1 MKKIFNFLK
10 AIIIGSLAGFALVM
24 IGCLL
29 FTDISPMQFL
39 NSLAAKGFMPVIAN
53 CLLSFAALAIAFVL
67 QIIVHEGGHLVGGL
81 LTGYRFVSFRIFTL
95 TLLRRDGRFI
105 VRRFN
110 IPGTGGQCIMLPP
123 DGDAA
128 DVPFIIYNA
137 AGVAANILL
146 TAVAAALFFIY
157 IDDSGIF
164 FFLLTLFTAIAGL
177 WTALLNGI
185 PLKING
191 MCNDAGNIRLMYRE
205 PEARRHFIPQLR
217 LHALCQNGMRPKDFP
232 QSWFEG
238 LSHDSGYGLTNA
250 VTDMLAIA
258 REIDKGDYSRA
269 RDMLMAIRDRCPTL
283 PDMYDKEIDCEIA
296 FTSLMLGRNDEA
308 DRLLTDSLRT
318 YIRHTSSYS
327 SSKPRLL
334 CAVALCLE
342 HDRQKAET
350 ILQNLENNRD
360 RYIMLGEVE
369 ADICTMRRM
378 LDTANSAIQQHV

>member
-1 MKKIFNFLK
+1 MKKIFHLLK

-24 IGCLL
+24 IGCVL

-39 NSLAAKGFMPVIAN
+39 NSLAGKGFMPVIVN
-53 CLLSFAALAIAFVL
+53 CLLSFAALAIAFTL

-95 TLLRRDGRFI
+95 TLLRRDGRLI

-128 DVPFIIYNA
+128 DVPFVIYNA

-146 TAVAAALFFIY
+146 TAVAATLFFIHLH
-157 IDDSGIF
+157 DGGIF
-164 FFLLTLFTAIAGL
+164 LFLLTLFTALTGL

-191 MCNDAGNIRLMYRE
+191 MCNDAGNIRLMLRE
-205 PEARRHFIPQLR
+205 PEVRRHFVLQLR
-217 LHALCQNGMRPKDFP
+217 VHALCQNGLRPKDFP

-238 LSHDSGYGLTNA
+238 LSHDGGYGLMNA
-250 VTDMLAIA
+250 VTDMMAISS
-258 REIDKGDYSRA
+258 EIDKGDYSRA
-269 RDMLMAIRDRCPTL
+269 HDMLMAIRDRRPTL

-308 DRLLTDSLRT
+308 DRLLTDSLRA
-318 YIRHTSSYS
+318 YIHHTSSYS
-327 SSKPRLL
+327 SAKPRLL
-334 CAVALCLE
+334 CAVALFLE
-342 HDRQKAET
+342 HDRRKAEA

-378 LDTANSAIQQHV
+378 LDTANSAIQQHA

>member
-39 NSLAAKGFMPVIAN
+39 NSLADKGFMPVIAN

-105 VRRFN
+105 ARRFN

-123 DGDAA
+123 DGDAT
-128 DVPFIIYNA
+128 DVPFMIYNA
-137 AGVAANILL
+137 AGVAANILF

-191 MCNDAGNIRLMYRE
+191 MYNDAGNIRLMYRE
-205 PEARRHFIPQLR
+205 PEARRHFILQLR

-238 LSHDSGYGLTNA
+238 LSHDSGYGLMNA

-269 RDMLMAIRDRCPTL
+269 RDMLMAIRDRRPTL

-296 FTSLMLGRNDEA
+296 FTSLMLGHNDEA

-342 HDRQKAET
+342 HDRQKAEA
-350 ILQNLENNRD
+350 ILQNLENNSD

-369 ADICTMRRM
+369 TDICTMRRM
-378 LDTANSAIQQHV
+378 LDTANSAIQQHA

>member
-1 MKKIFNFLK
+1 
-10 AIIIGSLAGFALVM
+10 
-24 IGCLL
+24 
-29 FTDISPMQFL
+29 
-39 NSLAAKGFMPVIAN
+39 
-53 CLLSFAALAIAFVL
+53 
-67 QIIVHEGGHLVGGL
+67 
-81 LTGYRFVSFRIFTL
+81 
-95 TLLRRDGRFI
+95 
-105 VRRFN
+105 
-110 IPGTGGQCIMLPP
+110 MLPP

-128 DVPFIIYNA
+128 DVPFVIYNA

-146 TAVAAALFFIY
+146 TIVAATLFFIY

-191 MCNDAGNIRLMYRE
+191 MYNDAGNIRLMYRE
-205 PEARRHFIPQLR
+205 PEARRHFILQLR

-238 LSHDSGYGLTNA
+238 LSHDSGYGLMNA

-258 REIDKGDYSRA
+258 REIDKGDYARA
-269 RDMLMAIRDRCPTL
+269 HDMLMAIRDRRPTL

-296 FTSLMLGRNDEA
+296 FTSIMLGLNDEA
-308 DRLLTDSLRT
+308 DRLLTDNLRT

-350 ILQNLENNRD
+350 ILQNLKNNRD

-378 LDTANSAIQQHV
+378 LDTANSAIQQHA

>member
-24 IGCLL
+24 IGSLL

-39 NSLAAKGFMPVIAN
+39 NSLADKGFMPVVIS
-53 CLLSFAALAIAFVL
+53 CLLSFAALFIAFVL

-123 DGDAA
+123 DGDAV
-128 DVPFIIYNA
+128 DVPFVIYNA

-146 TAVAAALFFIY
+146 TIVAATLFFIY
-157 IDDSGIF
+157 IDDSGTF

-191 MCNDAGNIRLMYRE
+191 MYNDAGNIRLMFRE
-205 PEARRHFIPQLR
+205 PEARRHFILQLR

-238 LSHDSGYGLTNA
+238 LSHDSGYGLMNA

-258 REIDKGDYSRA
+258 SEIDKGDYSHA
-269 RDMLMAIRDRCPTL
+269 RDMLLAIRDRRPTL

-296 FTSLMLGRNDEA
+296 FTSLMLRHNDEA

-342 HDRQKAET
+342 HDRQKAEA

>member
-1 MKKIFNFLK
+1 MKKIFHILK
-10 AIIIGSLAGFALVM
+10 GFIIGSVTGIALVLAA
-24 IGCLL
+24 CLL
-29 FTDISPMQFL
+29 FTDITPARFFDIL
-39 NSLAAKGFMPVIAN
+39 VGEGLASVAVG
-53 CLLSFAALAIAFVL
+53 CLLSFVALAIAFVL
-67 QIIVHEGGHLVGGL
+67 HIIVHEGGHLVGGL
-81 LTGYRFVSFRIFTL
+81 LTGYRFVSFRIFSI
-95 TLLRRDGRFI
+95 TLLRRDGHFI

-123 DGDAA
+123 DGDAGS
-128 DVPFIIYNA
+128 VPFVIYNA

-205 PEARRHFIPQLR
+205 PEARRHFILQLR

-238 LSHDSGYGLTNA
+238 ISHDSGYGLMNA

-258 REIDKGDYSRA
+258 REIDKGNYSRA
-269 RDMLMAIRDRCPTL
+269 HDMLMAIGDRRPTL

-296 FTSLMLGRNDEA
+296 FTSLMLRHNDEA

-342 HDRQKAET
+342 HDRQKAEA

-378 LDTANSAIQQHV
+378 LDTANSAIQQHA